1 MEQGDIL
8 SSRQPRSGILTRD
21 FILSRFGAAA
31 PIGRRSSIGA
41 MVEMPAGRRGDHS
54 LQPGGA
60 PPETVLVPA
69 AVLVGIVDQPSGLT
83 VLLTQRTAHLSDH
96 AGQIAF
102 PGGRIEPS
110 DRDAVAAALRET
122 EEEVG
127 LPATHIEVIGRLDTY
142 VTGTGFEVT
151 PIVALVRTPYP
162 SRPDPF
168 EVAEIF
174 EVPLSFIIDPANHQ
188 RSSREWKGTVRHF
201 FVLPYENRYI
211 WGATAGMLV
220 NLAEILGETP
230 A

>member
-31 PIGRRSSIGA
+31 PVGRRSSIGA
-41 MVEMPAGRRGDHS
+41 VAEMPAGRRGDHS

-60 PPETVLVPA
+60 PPETVLIPA

-102 PGGRIEPS
+102 PGGRLEP
-110 DRDAVAAALRET
+110 DDADAIAAALREA

-127 LPATHIEVIGRLDTY
+127 LPASHVEVIGRLDTY

-151 PIVALVRTPYP
+151 PVVGFIRTPYP
-162 SRPDPF
+162 ARPDPF

-174 EVPLSFIIDPANHQ
+174 EVPLDFLIDPKNLE
-188 RSSREWKGTVRHF
+188 RGTREWRGTTRSYYA
-201 FVLPYENRYI
+201 LPYQQRYI

-220 NLAEILGETP
+220 NLAEVLCAGS
-230 A
+230 

>member
-31 PIGRRSSIGA
+31 PVGRRSSIGA
-41 MVEMPAGRRGDHS
+41 VAEMPAGRRGDHS

-102 PGGRIEPS
+102 PGGRLEP
-110 DRDAVAAALRET
+110 DDADAIAAALREA

-127 LPATHIEVIGRLDTY
+127 LPASHVEVIGRLDTY

-151 PIVALVRTPYP
+151 PVVGFIRTPYP
-162 SRPDPF
+162 ARPDPF

-174 EVPLSFIIDPANHQ
+174 EVPLDFLIDPKNLE
-188 RSSREWKGTVRHF
+188 RGIREWRGTTRSYYA
-201 FVLPYENRYI
+201 LPYQQRYI

-220 NLAEILGETP
+220 NLAEVLCAGS
-230 A
+230 

>member
-1 MEQGDIL
+1 MVQGDIL

-31 PIGRRSSIGA
+31 PVGRRSSIGA
-41 MVEMPAGRRGDHS
+41 VAEMPAGRRGDHS

-60 PPETVLVPA
+60 PPDTVLVPA

-102 PGGRIEPS
+102 PGGRVEPG
-110 DRDAVAAALRET
+110 DADAIAAALREA

-127 LPATHIEVIGRLDTY
+127 LPESHVEVIGRLDTY

-151 PIVALVRTPYP
+151 PVVGFIRTPYP
-162 SRPDPF
+162 ARPDPF

-174 EVPLSFIIDPANHQ
+174 EVPLDFLIDPKNLE
-188 RSSREWKGTVRHF
+188 RGTREWRGTTRSYY
-201 FVLPYENRYI
+201 VLPYQQRYI

-220 NLAEILGETP
+220 NLAEVLRG
-230 A
+230 AA

>member
-8 SSRQPRSGILTRD
+8 SSRQPRSGFLTRD

-31 PIGRRSSIGA
+31 PVGRRSSIGA
-41 MVEMPAGRRGDHS
+41 VSETQTGRRGDHS

-60 PPETVLVPA
+60 PPETVLIPA

-102 PGGRIEPS
+102 PGGRLEPGVA
-110 DRDAVAAALRET
+110 DAIAAALREA

-127 LPATHIEVIGRLDTY
+127 LPASHVEVIGRLDTY
-142 VTGTGFEVT
+142 ITGTGFEVT
-151 PIVALVRTPYP
+151 PVVGFIRAPYP
-162 SRPDPF
+162 VRPDPF

-174 EVPLSFIIDPANHQ
+174 EVPLDFLIDPQNLE
-188 RSSREWKGTVRHF
+188 RGTREWKGTTRSYYA
-201 FVLPYENRYI
+201 LPYQQRYI

-220 NLAEILGETP
+220 NLAEVLRGVP
-230 A
+230 

>member
-1 MEQGDIL
+1 
-8 SSRQPRSGILTRD
+8 
-21 FILSRFGAAA
+21 
-31 PIGRRSSIGA
+31 

-102 PGGRIEPS
+102 PGGRLEPG
-110 DRDAVAAALRET
+110 DADAIAAALREA

-127 LPATHIEVIGRLDTY
+127 LPASHVEVIGRLDTY

-151 PIVALVRTPYP
+151 PVVGFIRTPYP
-162 SRPDPF
+162 VRPDPF

-174 EVPLSFIIDPANHQ
+174 EVPLDFLIDPKNLE
-188 RSSREWKGTVRHF
+188 RGTREWRGTTRSYYA
-201 FVLPYENRYI
+201 LPYQQRYI
-211 WGATAGMLV
+211 WGATAGILV
-220 NLAEILGETP
+220 NLAEVLRG
-230 A
+230 AA